1 MAGVLGVTA
10 AAVSA
15 ARPAQA
21 ITASAICV
29 TMRQTGFAFGIALIG
44 ALLQSDDPH
53 AYATAF
59 AVIAVCTIGLAIVVF
74 PCSAAPMDEQKT
86 AFGKS
91 NLSARH
97 LSASYKLASR
107 RARNDSNYLLVMT
120 LAE

>member
-1 MAGVLGVTA
+1 MAGVLGSAA

-59 AVIAVCTIGLAIVVF
+59 AVIAVCTVGLAIVVF
-74 PCSAAPMDEQKT
+74 PCSAAPKDEQKT

-91 NLSARH
+91 NLSASISVQATSLQVGAPGTIRTICW
-97 LSASYKLASR
+97 S
-107 RARNDSNYLLVMT
+107 
-120 LAE
+120 